1 MKIGRK
7 HYKITEK
14 DRVMDNS
21 VCVQLLRAEKRQWDD
36 TPVLSK
42 SLFKKLLSQD
52 VILFEEETDV
62 YHDSHGTRRSLRY
75 YKFDMDKVAKF
86 ELME

>member
-7 HYKITEK
+7 HYKIIEK

-21 VCVQLLRAEKRQWDD
+21 ACVQLLRAEKRQWDD
-36 TPVLSK
+36 TPIVSK
-42 SLFKKLLSQD
+42 NLFNKLLKQGI
-52 VILFEEETDV
+52 ILFEEETDV

-75 YKFDMDKVAKF
+75 YKFDMNKVAEF
-86 ELME
+86 ESME

>member
-7 HYKITEK
+7 HYEITEK

-21 VCVQLLRAEKRQWDD
+21 ACFQLIRAKKGPWDD

-42 SLFKKLLSQD
+42 SLFKQLLKQG
-52 VILFEEETDV
+52 VILFEEETNV

-75 YKFDMDKVAKF
+75 YKFDMNKVAEF
-86 ELME
+86 ELNQ